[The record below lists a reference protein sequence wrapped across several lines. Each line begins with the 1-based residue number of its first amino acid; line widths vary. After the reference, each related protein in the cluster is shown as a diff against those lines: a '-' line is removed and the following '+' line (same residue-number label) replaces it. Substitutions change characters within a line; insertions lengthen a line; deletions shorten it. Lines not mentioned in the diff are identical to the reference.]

1 MQGNCPEQPRQ
12 LAAVIGSQ
20 MVQSKGWDLLMLVP
34 SDICHVGNQTELAHG
49 RLQDESSDQT
59 KSEAHLHLEF
69 SGCILPFDDWGLQ
82 C

>member
-1 MQGNCPEQPRQ
+1 MF
-12 LAAVIGSQ
+12 
-20 MVQSKGWDLLMLVP
+20 VP

-69 SGCILPFDDWGLQ
+69 SGCILPFDDGFTMLRLS
-82 C
+82 